1 MKFKK
6 LALLGFKSF
15 ANRLEVKFG
24 EGITA
29 IVGPNGC
36 GKSNVADAVRWVLGE
51 QSAKLLRGSKMLDV
65 IFNGSK
71 KRKALSY
78 AEVSLTFDNHNRS
91 LFPSCEFEEVVI
103 TRKLFRSGDS
113 QYFIN
118 SGQCRLRDVHDL
130 LRDAGFAIEG
140 YTIIGQGRV
149 MEIINAKPEDRRSV
163 FEEAAGISKYKFKKI
178 EAERKNARTRENL
191 IRLNDI
197 LSNDTE
203 RLAPLAKQAEKT
215 RTYLDIKEKLKF
227 HEINLYINR
236 YETASGTKDKLSAV
250 IAGIEEQIREAQ
262 RAYAAATDDY
272 NSAMAELQTIDL
284 IITEYRDK
292 LSYLDVDKQKIS
304 GQIDLLKQQ
313 VDNISAQTRSLMS
326 ANSTLNDNYGALTAS
341 ATEKQDELHRKGDEL
356 KHAREEFDRLNAEYT
371 RISEAVVAE
380 EQKINAARLALIAA
394 MERRAAVNR
403 SVGELSAERTALSS
417 QIEELNIKLAE
428 GEAKIAAVTDGIK
441 IKGEELLSLRSERD
455 GLISQK
461 DNISAENTNVV
472 ARLAELAGEIS
483 RAEQEMSALISRR
496 RTIEDVQR
504 DTYTHAVRKLLEDA
518 QNNPR
523 IGGAIVGVIRQII
536 TVKDGFE
543 AAIDVALGNAVNNIV
558 TRDEDDAKLLV
569 EHLKTNKYG
578 RATFLP
584 ISSFKPRSIDK
595 ELLPLLERNGCFG
608 VATNALS
615 YENMFDPVIRGL
627 LGGTVIVDN
636 MDTAVSLARDSKY
649 GFRIVTLDGDI
660 VTPQGAITGGSK
672 KTDTSNVFAHE
683 RTLKEIVAD
692 TDALKSRI
700 DGMYSERDELTV
712 KNETLIKRVRELTE
726 DIHEYDLAEA
736 AKTAECN
743 AMKSELDSLTENLT
757 ADKKTLEQL
766 TNRLTDTNAD
776 LNAVEQAQNDIGVG
790 APSEEDT
797 RINKEFE
804 ELRGRRDKLHD
815 DVAAKNLQIVT
826 LEKDIETLQN
836 DIARLKSEAVAT
848 ASRIE
853 SNNMTILINNRT
865 MQECEEKIKELSILG
880 SDGNDKNRQQAQ
892 AKLDEV
898 LNRKSDLNVKTVESD
913 KARLE
918 YNDRISQLTEKKH
931 EQEIL
936 LAQVDVNM
944 DNMQSAINENYG
956 LTYEGCLEYKDEN
969 YDAEAGEIEI
979 AKLRRRIVN
988 LGSINENAIEEAQEL
1003 SQKVGKLSSQRD
1015 DMMKSLSDEEQII
1028 KEMSANMM
1036 REFDTCFEQIRE
1048 NFKNIFREL
1057 FGGGTADLQLT
1068 ENEDPLLRGVEIV
1081 AQPPSKNLQ
1090 SISLLSGGE
1099 KTLTAI
1105 AIMFAII
1112 KLRPM
1117 PFCILDEIEAAL
1129 DEANVGRVAAMI
1141 KRFAAV
1147 TQFIVIT
1154 HRKPTM
1160 EEANCLYGVTM
1171 EEEGVSTIVSVRL
1184 SDALKGAVTITKAK
1198 NDG

>member
-6 LALLGFKSF
+6 LTLIGFKSF

-51 QSAKLLRGSKMLDV
+51 QSAKLLRGSKMMDV

-78 AEVSLTFDNHNRS
+78 AEVALTFDNHNRS
-91 LFPSCEFEEVVI
+91 LFPSCEFEEVVMA
-103 TRKLFRSGDS
+103 RKLFRSGES
-113 QYFIN
+113 EYYIN
-118 SGQCRLRDVHDL
+118 GSQCRLRDINDM

-163 FEEAAGISKYKFKKI
+163 FEEAAGISKYKYKKT

-191 IRLNDI
+191 VRLNDI

-203 RLAPLAKQAEKT
+203 RLAPLARQAEKT
-215 RTYLDIKEKLKF
+215 RQYREIKDKLKQ

-250 IAGIEEQIREAQ
+250 IADIDAQIKDKQ
-262 RAYAAATDDY
+262 RAYAAATEDY
-272 NSAMAELQTIDL
+272 NSAMAELQTIDSTL
-284 IITEYRDK
+284 DK
-292 LSYLDVDKQKIS
+292 YHYELTNLTVNKEKIS
-304 GQIDLLKQQ
+304 GQINLLRQQ
-313 VDNISAQTRSLMS
+313 IENISAQTRSLM
-326 ANSTLNDNYGALTAS
+326 ATNTTLNDNYGNLTVTA
-341 ATEKQDELHRKGDEL
+341 AEKQDELRRKSDAL
-356 KHAREEFDRLNAEYT
+356 KLAREEYERVNAEYNKVSDSV
-371 RISEAVVAE
+371 IAE
-380 EQKINAARLALIAA
+380 EQKINAARHALLAA

-403 SVGELSAERTALSS
+403 SVGELSAERTGLSA
-417 QIEELNIKLAE
+417 QIEEYKAKLAE
-428 GEAKIAAVTDGIK
+428 YESKIAAVTDGIK
-441 IKGEELLSLRSERD
+441 TLDEQLISLRAERD
-455 GLISQK
+455 ELISQK
-461 DNISAENTNVV
+461 DKASDENIGVV
-472 ARLAELAGEIS
+472 ARLASLGGELSQAK
-483 RAEQEMSALISRR
+483 QDLSALVSRR
-496 RTIEDVQR
+496 RVLEDVQR
-504 DTYTHAVRKLLEDA
+504 DAYTHAVRKLLEDA
-518 QNNPR
+518 QTIDR
-523 IGGAIVGVIRQII
+523 IKNAVVGVIGQVIS
-536 TVKDGFE
+536 VKEGFE
-543 AAIDVALGNAVNNIV
+543 AAVDMALGNAVNNIV
-558 TRDEDDAKLLV
+558 TKDEDDAKLLV
-569 EHLKTNKYG
+569 EHLKANKYG

-584 ISSFKPRSIDK
+584 ITSFKPRVIDK
-595 ELLPLLERNGCFG
+595 ELLPLLDRQGCFG
-608 VATNALS
+608 VATNALTYDS
-615 YENMFDPVIRGL
+615 VFDPVIKGL
-627 LGGTVIVDN
+627 LGSTVIVDN

-672 KTDTSNVFAHE
+672 KSDASNVFAHE
-683 RTLKEIVAD
+683 RTLKEIIAQAD
-692 TDALKSRI
+692 SLKAKI
-700 DGMYSERDELTV
+700 DGLQSERDELNLR
-712 KNETLIKRVRELTE
+712 NENLIKRVKELTE
-726 DIHEYDLAEA
+726 DIHDYDLAEA
-736 AKTAECN
+736 AKTAESN
-743 AMKSELDSLTENLT
+743 AMRSDLT
-757 ADKKTLEQL
+757 ALMVSKTTDTNMLKQLNMRLEE
-766 TNRLTDTNAD
+766 TNAD
-776 LNAVEQAQNDIGVG
+776 LSAVEQTQDDIGLD
-790 APSEEDT
+790 AHSEENS
-797 RINKEFE
+797 RINKEFDL
-804 ELRGRRDKLHD
+804 LRNERDRLHD
-815 DVAAKNLQIVT
+815 CVAANNLQIVT
-826 LEKDIETLQN
+826 LEKDIEALQSE
-836 DIARLKSEAVAT
+836 IARLKSEAVAT
-848 ASRIE
+848 ASRLE
-853 SNNMTILINNRT
+853 SNNMTILTNNRA
-865 MQECEEKIKELSILG
+865 MQECDEKIKELSVSS
-880 SDGNDKNRQQAQ
+880 SDGNDKRRQEIQ
-892 AKLDEV
+892 AKLDG
-898 LNRKSDLNVKTVESD
+898 LSQHKADLNVKSVESD

-918 YNDRISQLTEKKH
+918 YNDQISQLTERKH

-944 DNMQSAINENYG
+944 ENMQTAIYENYG
-956 LTYEGCLEYKDEN
+956 LAYENCLEFKEEN
-969 YDAEAGEIEI
+969 YDAANGEIEI
-979 AKLRRRIVN
+979 AKLRRRILN

-1003 SQKVGKLSSQRD
+1003 SQKVGRLSQQRD
-1015 DMMKSLSDEEQII
+1015 DMIKSLADEERII

-1036 REFDTCFEQIRE
+1036 RDFDACFEQIRE
-1048 NFKNIFREL
+1048 NFKVIFREL

-1117 PFCILDEIEAAL
+1117 PFCLLDEIEAAL

-1141 KRFAAV
+1141 KRFAAT

-1160 EEANCLYGVTM
+1160 EEADCLYGVTM

-1184 SDALKGAVTITKAK
+1184 GDALKGAVSIPKAK
-1198 NDG
+1198 ND

>member
-78 AEVSLTFDNHNRS
+78 AEVSLTFDNQNRS

-113 QYFIN
+113 LYFIN
-118 SGQCRLRDVHDL
+118 GSQCRLRDVHDM

-163 FEEAAGISKYKFKKI
+163 FEEAAGISKYKYKKN

-215 RTYLDIKEKLKF
+215 RTYFDIKEKLKF

-236 YETASGTKDKLSAV
+236 YETASGTKDKLSD
-250 IAGIEEQIREAQ
+250 IISGIEEQIREAQ
-262 RAYAAATDDY
+262 RAYTAATDDY
-272 NSAMAELQTIDL
+272 NSAMAELQTIDDT
-284 IITEYRDK
+284 ITAYRNQ
-292 LSYLDVDKQKIS
+292 LTTLDVDKQKIA

-313 VDNISAQTRSLMS
+313 IDNISAQTRSLMS
-326 ANSTLNDNYGALTAS
+326 ANSTLNDNYGALTVS
-341 ATEKQDELHRKGDEL
+341 AAEKQDELHRKSEEL
-356 KHAREEFDRLNAEYT
+356 KHSREEFDRLNAEYI

-380 EQKINAARLALIAA
+380 EQKINAARLALLAA

-403 SVGELSAERTALSS
+403 SVGELSAERTALAA
-417 QIEELNIKLAE
+417 QIEELNTKLAE
-428 GEAKIAAVTDGIK
+428 GEAKISAVTDGIK
-441 IKGEELLSLRSERD
+441 AKGEEMISLRSERD
-455 GLISQK
+455 GLISLK
-461 DNISAENTNVV
+461 DNTSEENTNVV
-472 ARLAELAGEIS
+472 AKLATIAGEIS
-483 RAEQEMSALISRR
+483 RAEQEMSALVSRR

-504 DTYTHAVRKLLEDA
+504 DTYSYAVRKLLEDA
-518 QNNPR
+518 QSNPR
-523 IGGAIVGVIRQII
+523 IKDAVVGVIRQVI

-558 TRDEDDAKLLV
+558 TKDEDDAKLLV
-569 EHLKTNKYG
+569 EHLKSNKYG

-595 ELLPLLERNGCFG
+595 ELLPLLERRGCFG
-608 VATNALS
+608 IATSALT
-615 YENMFDPVIRGL
+615 YDNIFDPVIRGL

-683 RTLKEIVAD
+683 RTLKEIVTD
-692 TDALKSRI
+692 TETLKSRI
-700 DGMYSERDELTV
+700 DGLYGERDSLTAR
-712 KNETLIKRVRELTE
+712 NEALIKRVRELTE

-736 AKTAECN
+736 AKTAESN
-743 AMKSELDSLTENLT
+743 AMKSELDSLAESLA

-766 TNRLTDTNAD
+766 TQRLSETNAD
-776 LNAVEQAQNDIGVG
+776 LDAVEQTQDDIGAD
-790 APSEEDT
+790 APGEADS
-797 RINKEFE
+797 RINKELE
-804 ELRGRRDKLHD
+804 ELRSRRDKLRD

-826 LEKDIETLQN
+826 LEKDIESLQN
-836 DIARLKSEAVAT
+836 EIARLKSEAVGT
-848 ASRIE
+848 ASRLE
-853 SNNMTILINNRT
+853 SNNMTILSNNRA
-865 MQECEEKIKELSILG
+865 MQECEEKIKELSVLG
-880 SDGNDKNRQQAQ
+880 SDGNDRNRQQAQ

-898 LNRKSDLNVKTVESD
+898 LKRKSDLNVKTVESD

-918 YNDRISQLTEKKH
+918 YNDQISQLTEKKH

-944 DNMQSAINENYG
+944 DNMQSAINENYS
-956 LTYEGCLEYKDEN
+956 LTYEGCLEYKEEN

-988 LGSINENAIEEAQEL
+988 LGNINENAIEEAQEL

-1015 DMMKSLSDEEQII
+1015 DMMKSLADEEQII

-1036 REFDTCFEQIRE
+1036 RDFDTCFEQIRE

-1057 FGGGTADLQLT
+1057 FGGGNADLQLT

-1141 KRFAAV
+1141 KRFSAT

-1184 SDALKGAVTITKAK
+1184 SDALKGAVTIKAK